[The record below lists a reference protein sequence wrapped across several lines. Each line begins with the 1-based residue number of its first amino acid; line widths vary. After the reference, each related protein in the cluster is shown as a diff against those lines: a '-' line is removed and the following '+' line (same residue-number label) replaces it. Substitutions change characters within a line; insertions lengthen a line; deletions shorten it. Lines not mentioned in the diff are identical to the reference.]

1 MKQIEVVREW
11 TDLEEQEVGDVIP
24 ATPCNRFYLRPTAQ
38 GLRIAFMERSASG
51 KKQHGRSAVLLSVA
65 TATQLRDML
74 SRFLPPA
81 ETIQ

>member
-1 MKQIEVVREW
+1 MDNPGGAGGGGRDARYPVQSLLSRS
-11 TDLEEQEVGDVIP
+11 
-24 ATPCNRFYLRPTAQ
+24 TAQ

-51 KKQHGRSAVLLSVA
+51 KKQHGRSAVLLNVA

-74 SRFLPPA
+74 SQFLPPA